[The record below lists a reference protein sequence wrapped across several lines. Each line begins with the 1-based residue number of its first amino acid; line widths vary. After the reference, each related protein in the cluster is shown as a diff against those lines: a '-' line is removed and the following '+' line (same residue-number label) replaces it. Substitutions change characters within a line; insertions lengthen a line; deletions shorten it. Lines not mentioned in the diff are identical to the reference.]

1 MYSSSKAAL
10 EHVSRIQALELAEYG
25 IRVNTVKP
33 TVVLTELALKA
44 WDPEKLEVM
53 RQQIPLKKLATTED
67 VAGVVR
73 WLLSD
78 EAGMITGSAIAVD
91 GGRTRGGCGL

>member
-91 GGRTRGGCGL
+91 GGRTMGGCGL